1 MLSSNIKQFS
11 KITAITLLTIW
22 IIAFLTLLFTGAEF
36 GASHANYGKSIS
48 NNQLD
53 ITKKDTLVL
62 KMINNDVLYYQENL
76 KRSARKHEVA
86 IDGKLMMYTNDIRL
100 DVKKS
105 NTGYAYFII
114 QKESYGRS
122 RIKASKN
129 AEKIKYE
136 YTIRDNELVFD
147 AFFLSDLKNMFK
159 DEEIDITVFIP
170 ATSTIY
176 FDSSVK
182 NFLSNVKNRGNIY
195 DKEMVD
201 HHFKMTNTVLKCT
214 DCIAESQ
221 KNETF

>member
-1 MLSSNIKQFS
+1 
-11 KITAITLLTIW
+11 
-22 IIAFLTLLFTGAEF
+22 
-36 GASHANYGKSIS
+36 
-48 NNQLD
+48 
-53 ITKKDTLVL
+53 
-62 KMINNDVLYYQENL
+62 MINNDMLYYQDNL
-76 KRSARKHEVA
+76 KRSSRKHEVA
-86 IDGKLMMYTNDIRL
+86 IDGKLMVYTNDIRL

-105 NTGYAYFII
+105 NTGYAYFIV

-129 AEKIKYE
+129 AEKIQYE
-136 YTIRDNELVFD
+136 YTITDNEIVFD
-147 AFFLSDLKNMFK
+147 AFFLSDLKNIFK

-170 ATSTIY
+170 VTSTIY

-221 KNETF
+221 RNETI